1 MLNLLIVIA
10 QELRK
15 IREKKISELEEEM
28 QNIQESCK
36 KIITRLHEAE
46 CLLSENKK
54 LLRTTHGK
62 YEEDNEEKLLSP
74 INHLKE
80 TDATPKSSD
89 KLVKI
94 SKSSGYVPRFMTS
107 TVASRTRQT
116 MSEKEINARP
126 QSIRSVA
133 KTLTQFST
141 SQSLSLSD
149 SRSRGLLRRSYTKP
163 LQAAANSGTPETPKR
178 EIKDTSLKTKNIHDT
193 SLPRSKMVTS
203 SDPNVRAKLCYHRR
217 RMSSLT

>member
-1 MLNLLIVIA
+1 MRET
-10 QELRK
+10 QE
-15 IREKKISELEEEM
+15 
-28 QNIQESCK
+28 NCK
-36 KIITRLHEAE
+36 KIKTRLQEAE
-46 CLLSENKK
+46 CLLNENKK
-54 LLRTTHGK
+54 LYYITDDKHI
-62 YEEDNEEKLLSP
+62 EDIEKKVLSP
-74 INHLKE
+74 LDHVKE

-94 SKSSGYVPRFMTS
+94 SKSSGFVPRFMTS
-107 TVASRTRQT
+107 TVASRQRQA
-116 MSEKEINARP
+116 MSEKEIIAKP
-126 QSIRSVA
+126 QSIRLLA
-133 KTLTQFST
+133 KTLTQLST

-178 EIKDTSLKTKNIHDT
+178 DIKDTSLQKKSINDS

>member
-1 MLNLLIVIA
+1 
-10 QELRK
+10 
-15 IREKKISELEEEM
+15 M
-28 QNIQESCK
+28 QNTQESCK
-36 KIITRLHEAE
+36 KIITRLQEAE
-46 CLLSENKK
+46 CLLTENKK
-54 LLRTTHGK
+54 LLRTTHEK
-62 YEEDNEEKLLSP
+62 YEEDMEEKLLSP

-94 SKSSGYVPRFMTS
+94 SKSSGFVPRFMTS
-107 TVASRTRQT
+107 TVTSRLRQT

-133 KTLTQFST
+133 KTLTQIST

-163 LQAAANSGTPETPKR
+163 IQTASNSGTPEAPKR
-178 EIKDTSLKTKNIHDT
+178 DIKDLSFQKKNLNDT

-203 SDPNVRAKLCYHRR
+203 SDPNVRAKLCHHRR

>member
-1 MLNLLIVIA
+1 
-10 QELRK
+10 
-15 IREKKISELEEEM
+15 
-28 QNIQESCK
+28 
-36 KIITRLHEAE
+36 
-46 CLLSENKK
+46 
-54 LLRTTHGK
+54 
-62 YEEDNEEKLLSP
+62 
-74 INHLKE
+74 
-80 TDATPKSSD
+80 
-89 KLVKI
+89 
-94 SKSSGYVPRFMTS
+94 
-107 TVASRTRQT
+107 

-133 KTLTQFST
+133 KTLTQLST

-178 EIKDTSLKTKNIHDT
+178 DVKDTSLQRRNISDT
-193 SLPRSKMVTS
+193 PKSKMVTS

>member
-1 MLNLLIVIA
+1 M
-10 QELRK
+10 RDT
-15 IREKKISELEEEM
+15 
-28 QNIQESCK
+28 QESCK
-36 KIITRLHEAE
+36 KIITRLQEAE
-46 CLLSENKK
+46 CLLSDNKK
-54 LLRTTHGK
+54 LLRTTHEK
-62 YEEDNEEKLLSP
+62 YEEDIEEKLLSP

-80 TDATPKSSD
+80 SDATPKSSD

-107 TVASRTRQT
+107 TVTSRLRQT

-133 KTLTQFST
+133 KTLTQLST

-178 EIKDTSLKTKNIHDT
+178 DVKDTSLQRKNISDT
-193 SLPRSKMVTS
+193 PKSKMVTS

>member
-1 MLNLLIVIA
+1 M
-10 QELRK
+10 RDT
-15 IREKKISELEEEM
+15 
-28 QNIQESCK
+28 QESCK
-36 KIITRLHEAE
+36 KIITRLQEAE

-54 LLRTTHGK
+54 LLWSTHGK
-62 YEEDNEEKLLSP
+62 YEEDIDEKVLSP

-89 KLVKI
+89 KRVKI
-94 SKSSGYVPRFMTS
+94 SKSCPRFMTS
-107 TVASRTRQT
+107 TVASRIRQT
-116 MSEKEINARP
+116 MSEKEINAKP
-126 QSIRSVA
+126 QIIRSVA
-133 KTLTQFST
+133 KTLTHFST

-178 EIKDTSLKTKNIHDT
+178 DIKDASLQKRTIIET